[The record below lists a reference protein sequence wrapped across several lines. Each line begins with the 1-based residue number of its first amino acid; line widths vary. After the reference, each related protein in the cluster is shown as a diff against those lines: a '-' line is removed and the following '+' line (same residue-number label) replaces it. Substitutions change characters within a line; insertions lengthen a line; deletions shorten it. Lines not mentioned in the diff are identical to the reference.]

1 MVLALADKW
10 IWDFWLAED
19 GGDWHAYFLQA
30 DNTLANPDMRH
41 WHVSHGHAVSRNLK
55 DWTYR
60 GTCFGPAREPAWDDC
75 TTWTG
80 SVLRDDSGVWHLFYT
95 GTTHE
100 TKGVHQRIGH
110 ATSTDMHSWARVGN
124 GLALDLTGPNAS
136 AYEEYTPHLWH
147 ERAMRDPW
155 VIRDPDGSGWL
166 MYFTARVP
174 GRGEANDGGAIGLA
188 TSQDLINWTLQEPV
202 YDGGMFGQ
210 LEVPQV
216 MRHGD
221 KWYCLFC
228 TSEKDWSEAYRR
240 QNPQSPVTGTHYL
253 VADHHLG
260 PWKVASGSFLYGHSP
275 ARTYAGKIVNMNGD
289 LLFLGFSFY
298 GADGRFV
305 GQIGDPLPVSVDDSG
320 RLHVQED

>member
-100 TKGVHQRIGH
+100 TKGVHQRIGQL
-110 ATSTDMHSWARVGN
+110 AQVG
-124 GLALDLTGPNAS
+124 
-136 AYEEYTPHLWH
+136 H
-147 ERAMRDPW
+147 
-155 VIRDPDGSGWL
+155 V
-166 MYFTARVP
+166 
-174 GRGEANDGGAIGLA
+174 GEAGEIAAEGAVTKAVSTPLVFGVDA
-188 TSQDLINWTLQEPV
+188 NGKKSQFDSTR
-202 YDGGMFGQ
+202 FG
-210 LEVPQV
+210 
-216 MRHGD
+216 
-221 KWYCLFC
+221 
-228 TSEKDWSEAYRR
+228 
-240 QNPQSPVTGTHYL
+240 
-253 VADHHLG
+253 
-260 PWKVASGSFLYGHSP
+260 
-275 ARTYAGKIVNMNGD
+275 
-289 LLFLGFSFY
+289 
-298 GADGRFV
+298 
-305 GQIGDPLPVSVDDSG
+305 
-320 RLHVQED
+320 